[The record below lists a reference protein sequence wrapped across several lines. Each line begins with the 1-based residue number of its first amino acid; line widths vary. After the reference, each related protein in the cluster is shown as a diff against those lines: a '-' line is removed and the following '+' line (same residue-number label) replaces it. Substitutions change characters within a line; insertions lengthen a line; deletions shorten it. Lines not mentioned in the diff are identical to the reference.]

1 MIGLEGK
8 NIRSERLQYRLL
20 RQEDRPALRIILKER
35 QVTAPAGFLPAQDD
49 EAFDVFF
56 QDLTR
61 YQTAIALL
69 LEGVLIGYCRVN
81 RYRPDVPG
89 YEQKTCVSTGFVI
102 GKEYHGQGYGTEMLR
117 TVTAYLLQQFDAC
130 FADCFAD
137 LVGAGQLDAC
147 FADCFAENEPS
158 RKTIEKCGYRF
169 AEEYTLYFDELG
181 EEKRCFSYVYP

>member
-117 TVTAYLLQQFDAC
+117 TVTGYLLQQF
-130 FADCFAD
+130 
-137 LVGAGQLDAC
+137 DAC